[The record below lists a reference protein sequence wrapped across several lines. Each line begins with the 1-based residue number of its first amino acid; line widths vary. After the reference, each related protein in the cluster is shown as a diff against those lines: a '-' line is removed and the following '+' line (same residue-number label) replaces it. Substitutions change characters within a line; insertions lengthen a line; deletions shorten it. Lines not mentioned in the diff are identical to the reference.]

1 MFRAVLVAAAVALCS
16 LPAAAMEIVEI
27 TKGPNAR
34 WAVGDRSQPVTTSDG
49 RLGIVLTVK
58 KSPNAGQSYYV
69 LSFETK
75 TDQPVNFSARVAERP
90 MQRTHFGARAEPA
103 RPYQWG
109 EHLPA
114 DLPTVYVM
122 YRASK

>member
-1 MFRAVLVAAAVALCS
+1 MFRAALAVVLGLLA
-16 LPAAAMEIVEI
+16 LPAAAMEVIQI
-27 TKGPNAR
+27 TKGGNAR
-34 WAVGDRSQPVTTSDG
+34 WMVGDRSEPVLTGDG

-58 KSPNAGQSYYV
+58 KSPNTGQSYYV
-69 LSFETK
+69 LTFESRTGE
-75 TDQPVNFSARVAERP
+75 PVNFSARVAERP
-90 MQRTHFGARAEPA
+90 MQRTHFGARSEPA

-122 YRASK
+122 YRGSK

>member
-1 MFRAVLVAAAVALCS
+1 MFRVALAVALGFAT
-16 LPAAAMEIVEI
+16 LPSAAIEVVAIA
-27 TKGPNAR
+27 KGANAH
-34 WAVGDRSQPVTTSDG
+34 WSVGDRSEPAVTSDG
-49 RLGIVLTVK
+49 RLAIALTVK

-69 LSFETK
+69 LTFESLTGE
-75 TDQPVNFSARVAERP
+75 PVNFSARVADRP
-90 MQRTHFGARAEPA
+90 MQRTHFAARSEPG

-122 YRASK
+122 YRGSK